1 MFRSS
6 SLLSFSA
13 IVGKREKKLKKKT
26 KNKMDDYD
34 EKKKTKK
41 KQITTLDWTTVIAIQ
56 SCSLIS
62 IMSSTFIFSTGIFM
76 VKNFDRNN
84 VKEDEAKAALRCG
97 LLIASKP
104 FFSAMSSYM
113 WGRSG
118 DRIGFKFNILVSVI
132 FVAAINLAFGFT

>member
-26 KNKMDDYD
+26 KNKMDDD
-34 EKKKTKK
+34 EKKKKKK

-113 WGRSG
+113 
-118 DRIGFKFNILVSVI
+118 
-132 FVAAINLAFGFT
+132 